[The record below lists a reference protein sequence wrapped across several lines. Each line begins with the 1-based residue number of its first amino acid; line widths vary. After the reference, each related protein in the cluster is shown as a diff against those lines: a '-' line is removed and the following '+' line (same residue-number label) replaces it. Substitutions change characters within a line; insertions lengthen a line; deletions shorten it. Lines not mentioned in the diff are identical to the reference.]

1 MHRDCLCMQ
10 SFGERSKKE
19 ITFNQV
25 QDAAQFFT
33 VSVVG
38 GSMTATPALP
48 ACFQEHPEF
57 LSPHTHR
64 VQECLRHIKAS
75 SVCVGALPLSFLVLK
90 NSWRVLPKATGV

>member
-1 MHRDCLCMQ
+1 MQ

-38 GSMTATPALP
+38 GSMMATPALP
-48 ACFQEHPEF
+48 VEHLHVFRSTLNSSPP
-57 LSPHTHR
+57 PHTHR

-90 NSWRVLPKATGV
+90 NSWRVLQKATGV